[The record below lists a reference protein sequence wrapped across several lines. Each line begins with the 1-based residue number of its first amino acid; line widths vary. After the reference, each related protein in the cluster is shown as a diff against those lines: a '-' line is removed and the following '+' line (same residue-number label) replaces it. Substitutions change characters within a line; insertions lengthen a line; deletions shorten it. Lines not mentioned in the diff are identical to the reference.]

1 MDKTKVR
8 GLLKDDVD
16 EFRVIFSLVWFLHVD
31 PSGACQKHKSLS
43 SVFHV
48 SKFVYNFFLWMK
60 TENVTGN
67 AIYVIEQSRWCRLC
81 YSSGTYK

>member
-31 PSGACQKHKSLS
+31 PSGACQQHKSLS
-43 SVFHV
+43 SVFHFRNLFIIFCVDENLNCDRQRHLCHWAVTMVPFV
-48 SKFVYNFFLWMK
+48 SFIRDL
-60 TENVTGN
+60 
-67 AIYVIEQSRWCRLC
+67 
-81 YSSGTYK
+81 

>member
-1 MDKTKVR
+1 MDKTEVR

-31 PSGACQKHKSLS
+31 PSGACQQHKSLS

-48 SKFVYNFFLWMK
+48 SKFVYNFFFVD
-60 TENVTGN
+60 ENLKCDRQRHLCHWAVTMVPFVLF
-67 AIYVIEQSRWCRLC
+67 IRDL
-81 YSSGTYK
+81 

>member
-48 SKFVYNFFLWMK
+48 SKFVYNFFFVDKNL
-60 TENVTGN
+60 NVTGN
-67 AIYVIEQSRWCRLC
+67 AI
-81 YSSGTYK
+81 

>member
-31 PSGACQKHKSLS
+31 PSGACQQHKSLS

-60 TENVTGN
+60 TENVTGK
-67 AIYVIEQSRWCRLC
+67 AIYVIEQSRWCRLY

>member
-31 PSGACQKHKSLS
+31 PGGACQQRKSLS

-48 SKFVYNFFLWMK
+48 SKFVYNFFL
-60 TENVTGN
+60 
-67 AIYVIEQSRWCRLC
+67 
-81 YSSGTYK
+81 